1 MVGSVG
7 RESGVLT
14 LLPTLGV
21 RYGQSA
27 TSEAAE
33 VPSSSGGPLVTVSA
47 ALHQVSPTGLEP
59 SSLLSTEAKLVSEPP
74 CPAWEPLLAPLSV
87 AGRRQCGDTP
97 AQLGL
102 SSQVSATGGPLPPVS
117 TLTALHSLEQT
128 SPGLNQQ
135 PQNLIMASLPGVM
148 TIGPGEPAS
157 LGPTFTNTGA
167 STLVIG
173 KWVGGV
179 GLLCL
184 GRNLGFGESYWDSQ
198 HPLSESLRLGTPRL

>member
-1 MVGSVG
+1 M
-7 RESGVLT
+7 LT

-27 TSEAAE
+27 TSEATE

-59 SSLLSTEAKLVSEPP
+59 SSLLSTEAKLVSERPRP
-74 CPAWEPLLAPLSV
+74 VWKPHLAPLSV
-87 AGRRQCGDTP
+87 AGKQGDDTP

-102 SSQVSATGGPLPPVS
+102 LSQVSATGGSLPPVS

-173 KWVGGV
+173 KWVGWV
-179 GLLCL
+179 ELLCL
-184 GRNLGFGESYWDSQ
+184 GWSLGSGETYW
-198 HPLSESLRLGTPRL
+198 ESLVHPFGTHFLRA

>member
-1 MVGSVG
+1 MGG
-7 RESGVLT
+7 RGVLCANR
-14 LLPTLGV
+14 PW
-21 RYGQSA
+21 
-27 TSEAAE
+27 
-33 VPSSSGGPLVTVSA
+33 
-47 ALHQVSPTGLEP
+47 LH
-59 SSLLSTEAKLVSEPP
+59 
-74 CPAWEPLLAPLSV
+74 SV
-87 AGRRQCGDTP
+87 AERQGEGIL

-102 SSQVSATGGPLPPVS
+102 PLQVSATGGPLPPVS

-173 KWVGGV
+173 KWVA
-179 GLLCL
+179 
-184 GRNLGFGESYWDSQ
+184 
-198 HPLSESLRLGTPRL
+198 